1 MPRIERISSRKCG
14 MGDNVSYRLS
24 SAVFFSEIGEEVYL
38 RDVDRRTDM
47 LLSRSASPI
56 LNALRGVRSLADL
69 VGVLTRKYDIKSNA
83 QIKSDVEQ
91 FVSSLVACG
100 VVEKVCD
107 KSPECV
113 GVEPMLKS
121 KTAGNNRLWAV
132 TLELTYRCNEKCIH
146 CYLDTSKIAQK
157 KCELKAGDWKR
168 VIDQCYEL
176 GCFKVL
182 VTGGEPTLHPD
193 FLSICKYVI
202 GKGMLLDIYS
212 NGLAIS
218 DGLFDELKVM
228 KFNSFSVSLYGPSN
242 FHDKITKVKG
252 SFERTFKTAMMF
264 KCAGKD
270 VYVKSVLFHRHLK
283 DYFELKKMCERVGI
297 SVKPSIALLPGRSG
311 GAKMSFALSDSELVE
326 FAIRESGEN
335 CMAEY
340 VGRAADGP
348 VCMAGQNQLAI
359 NPYGEVYPCVALP
372 IPVGNVR
379 VDAVSEIWGKSKSLK
394 EIQAVRLEAVGKI
407 CRCCTDLNACTVC
420 LGTVLKTTK
429 GGIKIVNA
437 KYACHRVHLQ
447 TKKERNGDQN
457 EKRVH

>member
-1 MPRIERISSRKCG
+1 MPRIERVSSRKGG

-83 QIKSDVEQ
+83 KIKSDVEQ

-157 KCELKAGDWKR
+157 KCELKAEDWKR

-182 VTGGEPTLHPD
+182 VTGGEPTLYPD

-218 DGLFDELKVM
+218 DDLFDELKVL

-242 FHDKITKVKG
+242 FHDEITKVKG
-252 SFERTFKTAMMF
+252 SFEKTFKTAMML

-311 GAKMSFALSDSELVE
+311 CTKASLALSDSELLR
-326 FAIRESGEN
+326 FAHCEN
-335 CMAEY
+335 AGGCMADLL
-340 VGRAADGP
+340 GRMADGP
-348 VCMAGQNQLAI
+348 VCMAGQNQIAI
-359 NPYGEVYPCVALP
+359 NPFGEVYPCVALP
-372 IPVGNVR
+372 ISVGNVKSSTI
-379 VDAVSEIWGKSKSLK
+379 SEIWDGAPELK
-394 EIQAVRLEAVGKI
+394 KIQGVRLIDVGEK
-407 CRCCTDLNACTVC
+407 CKSCSDLNACSIC
-420 LGTVLKTTK
+420 LGTVLKQEENC
-429 GGIKIVNA
+429 IRIVNA
-437 KYACHRVHLQ
+437 KYVCHRVHLQ
-447 TKKERNGDQN
+447 TKNRKDR
-457 EKRVH
+457 